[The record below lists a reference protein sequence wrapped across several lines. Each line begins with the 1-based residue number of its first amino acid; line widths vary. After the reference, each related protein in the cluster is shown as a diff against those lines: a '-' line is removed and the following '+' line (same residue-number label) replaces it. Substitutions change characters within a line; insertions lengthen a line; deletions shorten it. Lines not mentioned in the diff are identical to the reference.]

1 MTIGFEKLLHLPFH
15 SSFLENM
22 SNFVAVTSVT
32 QQGAAILSSK
42 FSAQLISLLA
52 QQNSPR
58 ILENISRT
66 LANLSMIGKLPYKNV
81 ASMIFIRSPNL
92 ISDDI
97 CINFFQ
103 RDHKFDLLS
112 VVLQNNS
119 LNTNSHL
126 VNANVARCL
135 ANLSANGFA
144 TIEKTNRLHF
154 NAVLVFFFFVQFKII
169 VENFQLLIV
178 EKDWLQPILG
188 WIRLNVDENL
198 DLACLTTLANLASNR
213 AICLVIFATI
223 QTIYPTLFTN
233 LVDRKDQKCLQQT
246 AQLVAN
252 LSEHGKPYSTPLTA
266 ISDHVTPFLKYQS
279 NANPRFR
286 KFVESIV
293 SPCRNNDSEIFNDN
307 RKY

>member
-1 MTIGFEKLLHLPFH
+1 
-15 SSFLENM
+15 
-22 SNFVAVTSVT
+22 
-32 QQGAAILSSK
+32 
-42 FSAQLISLLA
+42 
-52 QQNSPR
+52 
-58 ILENISRT
+58 
-66 LANLSMIGKLPYKNV
+66 
-81 ASMIFIRSPNL
+81 MIFIRSPNL

-154 NAVLVFFFFVQFKII
+154 NAVLVFFFFFVQFKII

-223 QTIYPTLFTN
+223 QTIYPTKEVRLSLEN
-233 LVDRKDQKCLQQT
+233 LL
-246 AQLVAN
+246 
-252 LSEHGKPYSTPLTA
+252 
-266 ISDHVTPFLKYQS
+266 
-279 NANPRFR
+279 
-286 KFVESIV
+286 
-293 SPCRNNDSEIFNDN
+293 EIFCN
-307 RKY
+307 RLVSNLNVLVCSRFELYDRFI